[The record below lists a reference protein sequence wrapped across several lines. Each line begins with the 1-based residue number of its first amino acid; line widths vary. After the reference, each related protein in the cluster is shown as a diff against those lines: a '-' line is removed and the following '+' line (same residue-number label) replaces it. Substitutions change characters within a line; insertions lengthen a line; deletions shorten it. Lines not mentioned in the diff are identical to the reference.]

1 MELEYLK
8 VANSPAM
15 WISCIPAVALV
26 VFQAVKFT
34 KRAIIDGQK
43 IGVTKEQM
51 KTAAKSSAVAA
62 IGPSLVIV
70 IGMVA
75 LLSSMGGPVAWM
87 RLAYIGSV
95 MYELGAADRAATAA
109 GATLGTASMTVDAFA
124 CAVWVMVICSLG
136 WIIISALFTDKM
148 GNLRDKVAGSNSA
161 KIAVISIGGGLGA
174 FGYQSFDRLYSV
186 TKGAVGFD
194 AQTVAVLAGFA
205 AMLAIGL
212 YGKKHNVSWAKKFGM
227 TIAMI
232 VGMVVGALFL

>member
-1 MELEYLK
+1 MELAYLK

-26 VFQAVKFT
+26 VYQAMIFT
-34 KRAIIDGQK
+34 KKAIKDGQRM
-43 IGVTKEQM
+43 GVTKEQM
-51 KTAAKSSAVAA
+51 KIAAKSSAVAA

-109 GATLGTASMTVDAFA
+109 GSTLGTANMTVEAFA

-136 WIIISALFTDKM
+136 WIIISALFTNKM
-148 GNLRDKVAGSNSA
+148 GTLRDKVAGSNSA

-174 FGYQSFDRLYSV
+174 FGYQSFDRFYSV
-186 TKGAVGFD
+186 ANGAVRFD
-194 AQTVAVLAGFA
+194 AQTVAVIAGFA
-205 AMLAIGL
+205 AMAAIGV
-212 YGKKHNVSWAKKFGM
+212 YGKKHNSGWAKKFGM
-227 TIAMI
+227 TIAML
-232 VGMVVGALFL
+232 VGMAVGAFFL